1 MNQARSDQCK
11 PLVLGHCLAA
21 VAGMVSLAG
30 CAAEPDSRELRL
42 EGQRAMIRGEY
53 GAARGLFLEAHN
65 LVPEDAINLHDL
77 GDCCVYFG
85 REQFRRQNTAAAL
98 REVDAAIEYYQ
109 RAINAHPGL
118 QAALVGKNI
127 ALELKGQF
135 EEALAVAQWAAQFVG
150 PAARQQIFLAR
161 EMEERGDLDAA
172 RLRLLQAVA
181 MEPDNAAAH
190 EALGLFYR
198 RIGQQDAALRH
209 LLRAN
214 RLDPNRPEPRAALAE
229 FGVSAAPTRPQP

>member
-1 MNQARSDQCK
+1 MNGGRSDRWN

-21 VAGMVSLAG
+21 AAGVLSLAG

-42 EGQRAMIRGEY
+42 EGQWAMIRGEY
-53 GAARGLFLEAHN
+53 GAARGLFLEAHE
-65 LVPEDAINLHDL
+65 LAPEDAINLHDL
-77 GDCCVYFG
+77 GDCCAYFA

-98 REVDAAIEYYQ
+98 REVDAAVEYYQ

-135 EEALAVAQWAAQFVG
+135 EEALAVAQWAAEFVG
-150 PAARQQIFLAR
+150 PSARQQIFLAR
-161 EMEERGDLDAA
+161 EMEERGDPDAA

-181 MEPDNAAAH
+181 MEPANAAAH
-190 EALGLFYR
+190 EELGLFYR
-198 RIGQQDAALRH
+198 RIGERDLALRH
-209 LLRAN
+209 LTRAN
-214 RLDPNRPEPRAALAE
+214 RIDPARPRAATALGELGAS
-229 FGVSAAPTRPQP
+229 VQPARPRQ

>member
-1 MNQARSDQCK
+1 
-11 PLVLGHCLAA
+11 
-21 VAGMVSLAG
+21 
-30 CAAEPDSRELRL
+30 
-42 EGQRAMIRGEY
+42 MIRGEY
-53 GAARGLFLEAHN
+53 GAARGLFLESHG

-77 GDCCVYFG
+77 GDCCLHFA
-85 REQFRRQNTAAAL
+85 RMQFRRRNTAAAM

-109 RAINAHPGL
+109 RAINAHPGF

-135 EEALAVAQWAAQFVG
+135 EEALAVAEWAAEFVG

-181 MEPDNAAAH
+181 MEPANAAAH
-190 EALGLFYR
+190 EELGLFYY
-198 RIGQQDAALRH
+198 RIGEEDLAMRHLTRAQRLDPTSRRSAAALRE
-209 LLRAN
+209 LGASVQ
-214 RLDPNRPEPRAALAE
+214 P
-229 FGVSAAPTRPQP
+229 PQPGR